1 MSHHI
6 RMDVLDDMVRS
17 YIGRVRETSADMTG
31 YLQKCIREEELR
43 DDHTDTEK
51 AAATLEEQL
60 RQLQAE
66 LKVTKAQKIR
76 DALRHPE
83 DAELLDETYD
93 ALGKDLA
100 NRITGVRNQM
110 TLNSGKA
117 RSGRAHV

>member
-1 MSHHI
+1 
-6 RMDVLDDMVRS
+6 MDISVLNSEQR
-17 YIGRVRETSADMTG
+17 
-31 YLQKCIREEELR
+31 
-43 DDHTDTEK
+43 K
-51 AAATLEEQL
+51 AAETLEEQL

-66 LKVTKAQKIR
+66 LKATKAQKIR

-93 ALGKDLA
+93 ALEKDLA

-117 RSGRAHV
+117 GAMRKAARIARTVDGVKLDKQPTRKGLYIHHGRKVVIK